1 MFIAGNLVTWSK
13 KQVVVAR
20 LSVEVEYRGI
30 AHIACELK
38 WIKNLLRELHVKFN
52 EPLTVFCDNQEAAH
66 ITKNPLYHERTK
78 HIEVY
83 CRLIMDRSGDERR
96 SLHSIY

>member
-1 MFIAGNLVTWSK
+1 M
-13 KQVVVAR
+13 
-20 LSVEVEYRGI
+20 
-30 AHIACELK
+30 
-38 WIKNLLRELHVKFN
+38 KFN

-78 HIEVY
+78 HIEVD
-83 CRLIMDRSGDERR
+83 CHLVMDRSSDERR